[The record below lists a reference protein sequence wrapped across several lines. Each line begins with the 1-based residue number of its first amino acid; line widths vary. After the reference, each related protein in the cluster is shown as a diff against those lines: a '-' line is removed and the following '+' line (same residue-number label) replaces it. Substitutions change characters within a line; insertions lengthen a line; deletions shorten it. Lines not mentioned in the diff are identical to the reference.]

1 MRVLKFG
8 GTSLANAEKF
18 LIVVNIISH
27 YSKKEKL
34 AIVLSASAT
43 ITNYLV
49 LIIKKAIKNEN
60 FQIHFIKIKNFFSNL
75 IEELYSK
82 EKKLNISNI
91 KKKIN
96 DIFFMLENLLNGIS
110 LLNFCPDVVYAKILA
125 QGEKFSVIFMKELL
139 ISKNYNIYI
148 IHPEKYLLATGNYL
162 ESKININISSQ
173 RIKNIN
179 LLNIDIILMAGF
191 IASNKKNELVLLGRN
206 GSDYSASVLACCLNA
221 KYFEIW
227 TDVNGIYTADPNFIT
242 NAKLLPC
249 ISYNEAKTLA
259 FLGAKVIHYNM
270 IYPISK
276 YKIQCVIKNTMNPE
290 FSGTLISKNNSL
302 PLIKS
307 ITEQKNIVMFYISG
321 NKIKEIQSIIPK
333 ILDII
338 FKSGISILLT
348 IQSPSQC
355 GIYFYIFKKDTNLL
369 RSLLE
374 NHFFLEF
381 KNRLINPLYILTEL
395 SIISLVG
402 DKINN
407 YINIITNYLH
417 AFKIAKINILAISQ
431 NFFQNSISIVIKNNY
446 TNNIMNIAHQLLFH
460 KEKIIEVF
468 IIGIGGI
475 GSTLLEQINNQ
486 QKLLKNKF
494 INIKICGIF
503 NSKSSII
510 NTNGINL
517 ENWNLQIKN
526 NSHNNYTVEKFISNI
541 KQYKFINPVMID
553 CTSSQKIANLY
564 INFFNHKFHIIATN
578 KKANTSSIKYYKDLR
593 IIAKENNRKFFYET
607 NVGAGLPVI
616 SNLQNLIN
624 TGDKLINFIG
634 ILSGSLSFI
643 FGKLEEGISLSKA
656 TYMAKEMGFTEPD
669 PRIDLSGIDVARKL
683 LILAREIGYN
693 IELDDIKIE
702 SIIPNKFNNLRSI
715 KEFMY
720 LLPELDLNF
729 EKKIQDAKKENK
741 VLRFIGSIN
750 KNGNCKVQISKID
763 KKNPLYEIKNGEN
776 ALVFYSNY
784 YQPIP
789 LVLRGY
795 GAGHK
800 VTASGVFAD
809 LLRIII

>member
-18 LIVVNIISH
+18 LIVANIISN

-43 ITNYLV
+43 ITNCLT

-60 FQIHFIKIKNFFSNL
+60 FQIHFIKMKNFFSNL
-75 IEELYSK
+75 IQELSFK
-82 EKKLNISNI
+82 EKKLNINDI

-96 DIFFMLENLLNGIS
+96 NIFFMLENLLKGIH
-110 LLNFCPDVVYAKILA
+110 LLNFCPDIIYAKILA

-139 ISKNYNIYI
+139 ITKNYNIYI
-148 IHPEKYLLATGNYL
+148 INPEKYLLATGNYL

-191 IASNKKNELVLLGRN
+191 TASNKKNELVLLGRN

-227 TDVNGIYTADPNFIT
+227 TDVDGIYTADPNFIT
-242 NAKLLPC
+242 NAKLLPF
-249 ISYNEAKTLA
+249 ISYNEATTLSY
-259 FLGAKVIHYNM
+259 LGAKIIHYNM
-270 IYPISK
+270 IDPISK
-276 YKIQCVIKNTMNPE
+276 YKIQCLIKNTMNPQ
-290 FSGTLISKNNSL
+290 STGTLISKNNNL

-307 ITEQKNIVMFYISG
+307 ITEQKNVVMFYISG

-338 FKSGISILLT
+338 LKSGISILLT
-348 IQSPSQC
+348 IHSYSQC
-355 GIYFYIFKKDTNLL
+355 GIYFYIFKKQTNFLK
-369 RSLLE
+369 SLLE

-381 KNRLINPLYILTEL
+381 KNGLINPLYILKEL
-395 SIISLVG
+395 SIISLIG

-407 YINIITNYLH
+407 DINIITNYLYV
-417 AFKIAKINILAISQ
+417 FKIAKINILTISQ

-446 TNNIMNIAHQLLFH
+446 VNNIMNIAHQLLFH

-468 IIGIGGI
+468 VIGIGGI

-486 QKLLKNKF
+486 QKILKNKL

-503 NSKSSII
+503 NSQSSII
-510 NTNGINL
+510 NINGINL
-517 ENWNLQIKN
+517 DNWYLKIKN
-526 NSHNNYTVEKFISNI
+526 NFNNYTIEKFLSNI
-541 KQYKFINPVMID
+541 KQYKFINPVIID
-553 CTSSQKIANLY
+553 CTSSQKIADLY
-564 INFFNHKFHIIATN
+564 INFFSHGFHIIATN
-578 KKANTSSIKYYKDLR
+578 KKANTSSMQYYKDLR
-593 IIAKENNRKFFYET
+593 IVAKENNRKFFYET

-693 IELDDIKIE
+693 LELDDVKIE
-702 SIIPNKFNNLRSI
+702 SIIPNKFNNLNSI

-729 EKKIQDAKKENK
+729 EKKIQNAKKEKK

-750 KNGNCKVQISKID
+750 KNGCCKVQILKID

-795 GAGHK
+795 GAGNK